1 MTDVASPKA
10 AHLATPD
17 HPKAGSVETK
27 EAIGV
32 YDPMSA
38 QMARRVLVIGS
49 GPAGVRFA
57 HEMLKREPNA
67 ELTLFGNEPYAPYNR
82 VLLSALLS
90 GDASYHDIQTSL
102 PDQEKHVGFRQL
114 VATITHIDPEQK
126 VVTDNQ
132 GVRYNYDQLVIATGS
147 RPHIPNIPGVQQAG
161 VYTFRNLK
169 DAEALSA
176 RVSRCRHVVVVGG
189 GLLGLEAARGMLKFN
204 TKVTLV
210 QQATRLMNRQ
220 LDDTAAQQLR
230 RKVEDL
236 GINVVTESGV
246 RVIHGEEGRVVGV
259 TTRTGEQIDC
269 DTVLLC
275 TGVSP
280 NTRLAI
286 HANLKV
292 ARAIVVNDQ
301 LQTSN
306 PNIYA
311 IGECSEH
318 QGQVYGLVNPGF
330 EQAAIAADV
339 ISGGASAYLGS
350 LEVSRLKVVGEQ
362 VCSMGEVAE
371 LPSRPFLSELVYRN
385 KSQGIYRKLVIDK
398 GKLIGAIGIGEWP
411 ESRRIQE
418 AFKQQRTISKWQQ
431 LWFRLGGKLW
441 SESDTDDVKA
451 WPADAMVCQCNGITQ
466 GQLVEAVANGADSI
480 GALQA
485 TTSAGTVCGSCKP
498 LLSQLIGS
506 NEPAAKEK
514 GWQTLMVMSLIA
526 VLVVFAMSLMPALTV
541 ADSVLERGWFEG
553 IWNDKFWKQVTG
565 FTLLGLS
572 VIGLLMSLRKRL
584 GWTKMGDFAYWRL
597 LHGVLGAACAGL
609 LIAHTG
615 FHLGANLNQLLMLNF
630 LAVLVFGAS
639 AGAVV
644 AISHQFNPMKSAAI
658 RKFWTWLH
666 TLVTW
671 PLPILLSI
679 HILTVYYF

>member
-1 MTDVASPKA
+1 MSDVATPQA
-10 AHLATPD
+10 APLATPK
-17 HPKAGSVETK
+17 PSEQAVSQPVG
-27 EAIGV
+27 I
-32 YDPMSA
+32 YDPTSA
-38 QMARRVLVIGS
+38 QLARRVLVIGS

-102 PDQEKHVGFRQL
+102 PNEQKHPGFRQL
-114 VATITHIDPEQK
+114 VATITHIDPELK

-132 GVRYNYDQLVIATGS
+132 GVRYNFDQLVIATGS
-147 RPHIPNIPGVQQAG
+147 RPHVPNIPGVKQAG

-220 LDDTAAQQLR
+220 LDDAAAAQLR
-230 RKVEDL
+230 AKVEAL

-246 RVIHGEEGRVVGV
+246 RVIHGEDGRVTGV
-259 TTRTGEQIDC
+259 TTRSGEQIDC

-280 NTRLAI
+280 NTRLALM
-286 HANLKV
+286 ANLKV

-301 LQTSN
+301 LQTST
-306 PNIYA
+306 PDIYA
-311 IGECSEH
+311 IGECCEH

-362 VCSMGEVAE
+362 VCSMGEVAD
-371 LPSRPFLSELVYRN
+371 LPERPFQSELVYRN
-385 KSQGIYRKLVIDK
+385 KAQGIYRKLVIYK
-398 GKLIGAIGIGEWP
+398 GKLIGAVGIGDWP
-411 ESRRIQE
+411 EARRIQE
-418 AFKQQRTISKWQQ
+418 AFKQQRTISPWQKM
-431 LWFRLGGKLW
+431 WFRLGGKLW
-441 SESDTDDVKA
+441 SDDSDGDIKA
-451 WPADAMVCQCNGITQ
+451 WPADAIVCQCNNISQ
-466 GQLVEAVANGADSI
+466 GQLLEAVAEGADSVA
-480 GALQA
+480 ALQ
-485 TTSAGTVCGSCKP
+485 TTTAAGTVCGSCKP
-498 LLSQLIGS
+498 LLTQLIGS
-506 NEPAAKEK
+506 TEPAAKET
-514 GWQTLMVMSLIA
+514 GWLTLLTMSLLA
-526 VLVVFAMSLMPALTV
+526 VLIVAAMAFTPALTV

-553 IWNDKFWKQVTG
+553 VWNDKFWKQVTG

-572 VIGLLMSLRKRL
+572 VIGLLMSLRKRM
-584 GWTKMGDFAYWRL
+584 GWTVLGQFAYWRL

-609 LIAHTG
+609 LIVHTG

-630 LAVLVFGAS
+630 LAVLVLGAS

-644 AISHQFNPMKSAAI
+644 AFSHKFNPMKTTAI

-666 TLVTW
+666 TLVAW